1 MSANFEQENCKL
13 LENFEVISTWCSNND
28 SNIESFVEPSELDI
42 KDDNEKCQNIL
53 KDNIKNDFEIEEEKD
68 DDKKKKKIEK
78 SSSNIDLEYDTM
90 KKYIKCII
98 HNKEKEE
105 FYEFMKYLCDSD
117 LFLSFVQFFL
127 YVIKNKDSSLNPHD
141 YLINFF
147 QINMDEENNTNS
159 IKKKKLIK
167 ENNFYKKQN
176 EELKKQINIIQV
188 EIMDLKKKNMCNLIT
203 NFFFKNNKQE
213 YDATKIFKKV
223 NLIYENITIE
233 PPFHFTKDTFNLFLN
248 YLSDKKRNY
257 IYNIITDMDSM
268 NKTNHNLFIKKKKL
282 YNKLIK
288 FIEFYRSFDNLIVE

>member
-1 MSANFEQENCKL
+1 MSAKFEQENCKL
-13 LENFEVISTWCSNND
+13 LENFEVISTWSSNND

-53 KDNIKNDFEIEEEKD
+53 KDNIKNDFEIEEKD

-167 ENNFYKKQN
+167 ENNIYKKQN

-203 NFFFKNNKQE
+203 NFFFKNNKKE

-268 NKTNHNLFIKKKKL
+268 NETNHNLFIKKKKL